1 MRRFGNLNLGVK
13 LNILL
18 LLVLSILFVGVVIL
32 LNRNTDNLTKEVGG
46 ERIAEEANIME
57 RRLAEV
63 EEDLMA
69 DINFLVPS
77 ISFYQAVG
85 SRNETQ
91 TSDIITT
98 ANSSMKMDD
107 ITVVDGDGKRLVDT
121 QADEDTAEEDKL
133 LAVAL
138 TGKATTTLLIEE
150 NSNDIQIS
158 IAAAAPVVNPRTG
171 NILGA
176 IQIGRHVNDVFLEQL
191 TFGRDRVHLGLIY
204 EGQILARTTTGTNGK
219 QTSYANSV
227 LSNGVAFDNR
237 LIQTA
242 QNGQTIIYKDLI
254 QGDGGIPHTA
264 AYTPVL
270 SNADSSA
277 AVIMILVDLEEI
289 STFQRTTLTNT
300 IMIFAALTLI
310 AVAIIYVTI
319 TTTTIRPLN
328 KLKAISQTMTSGQ
341 YDERMPVS
349 TRDEVGQL
357 AAAFNEMANAIQQR
371 ESSLK
376 VAREQAERADKVK
389 SMFLA
394 SMSHELRTPLNAIIN
409 LTKFVGKGMYGPV
422 NPEQIDVLGKAEA
435 SGKHLLNLI
444 NDVLDI
450 SKIEAGSLELFVESG
465 VKIDEIART
474 AVETGRGILGEK
486 PVTILLEIEPGL
498 PPLLGD
504 EQRILQIVL
513 NLISNA
519 CKFTEQ
525 GQILVKVYQRNG
537 EIQISICDSG
547 PGIDPN
553 EQEAIF
559 EVFRQAKAGLR
570 KGGGTGLGLPI
581 SRRLAEAHGGRL
593 WVDSARGK
601 GATFYVALPIE
612 STLEPTV

>member
-1 MRRFGNLNLGVK
+1 MRLFGNLNLGVK
-13 LNILL
+13 LNFLL
-18 LLVLSILFVGVVIL
+18 VLVLSILLVGVVIL
-32 LNRNTDNLTKEVGG
+32 LNRNTENLTKEVGG

-57 RRLAEV
+57 SRLVEV

-91 TSDIITT
+91 TSEIITT
-98 ANSSMKMDD
+98 ANTSMKMDD

-121 QADEDTAEEDKL
+121 QADEITTEEDKL

-138 TGKATTTLLIEE
+138 SGIATTALLIEG
-150 NSNDIQIS
+150 NSNNVEIS

-176 IQIGRHVNDVFLEQL
+176 ILLSRHVNDAFLEQL
-191 TFGRDRVHLGLIY
+191 TFGRERVHLGLIY
-204 EGQILARTTTGTNGK
+204 ENRLLARTAGTNGD
-219 QTSYANSV
+219 QVADSDHV
-227 LSNGVAFDNR
+227 LSNGVAFDSA
-237 LIQTA
+237 LMQPA
-242 QNGQTIIYKDLI
+242 QNGQTVIYKDLI
-254 QGDGGIPHTA
+254 EGDGGIPHTV

-270 SNADSSA
+270 TQAETSA

-289 STFQRTTLTNT
+289 SSFQTTTLTNT
-300 IMIFAALTLI
+300 IMIFAALALI
-310 AVAIIYVTI
+310 AVAIIFVTI
-319 TTTTIRPLN
+319 NTTIIRPLN
-328 KLKAISQTMTSGQ
+328 KLKAISQTMASGQ
-341 YDERMPVS
+341 YDERMPAS
-349 TRDEVGQL
+349 TKDEVGQL

-371 ESSLK
+371 EISLK
-376 VAREQAERADKVK
+376 IAREQAERADKVK

-409 LTKFVGKGMYGPV
+409 LTKFVAKGMYGPV
-422 NPEQIDVLGKAEA
+422 NEEQIDVLGKAES

-450 SKIEAGSLELFVESG
+450 SKIEAGSLELFVEEG
-465 VKIDEIART
+465 VKIDEIVLL
-474 AVETGRGILGEK
+474 AVETARGILAEK
-486 PVTILLEIEPGL
+486 PVSILHQIDPDL
-498 PPLLGD
+498 PPLIGD

-513 NLISNA
+513 NLIANA
-519 CKFTEQ
+519 CKFTEK
-525 GQILVKVYQRNG
+525 GQIEVKACQRNG
-537 EIQISICDSG
+537 EIQISITDSG

-553 EQEAIF
+553 EQESIF

-593 WVDSARGK
+593 WVESELGH
-601 GATFYVALPIE
+601 GATFYIALPVE
-612 STLEPTV
+612 STLVPTV